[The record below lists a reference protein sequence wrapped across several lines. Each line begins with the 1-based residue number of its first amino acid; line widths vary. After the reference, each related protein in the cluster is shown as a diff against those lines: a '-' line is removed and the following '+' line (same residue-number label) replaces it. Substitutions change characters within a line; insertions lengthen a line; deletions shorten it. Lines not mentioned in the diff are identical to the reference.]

1 MHERTPRPIPP
12 EISALIR
19 WTARKIY
26 YRHVPN
32 SAGRSI
38 IELSDLEHQGIL
50 GWLEA
55 PEYDE
60 AQSTPI
66 TAFARP
72 YVYGRMM
79 DYLRKTL
86 ALVRVPQDRWTEVRA
101 LQHAKEE
108 MLQAGE
114 TPGQEKLAARL
125 GWPIGKVASVERD
138 IPRSAPIDSAG
149 RGSGRQP
156 GGAVEELV
164 SRDFTPEQAT
174 LRSQLAQGIQACLG
188 ELTPRDRLVV
198 VGRRIES
205 LKLKDLAE
213 RLGCSMERVRQLEVR
228 ALARLRECLE
238 ARGWTG
244 IEAGVDEG
252 ALRQAGSVP
261 PGDTAGD
268 GDRSDAS

>member
-1 MHERTPRPIPP
+1 MPERTPRPIPP
-12 EISALIR
+12 EVSELIR
-19 WTARKIY
+19 WTARKTY
-26 YRHVPN
+26 YRHVAN
-32 SAGRSI
+32 GADQGI
-38 IELSDLEHQGIL
+38 IEISDLEQQGIL

-60 AQSTPI
+60 AHGTPI

-79 DYLRKTL
+79 DFLRKTL
-86 ALVRVPQDRWTEVRA
+86 ALVRMPQDRWTEVRA
-101 LQHAKEE
+101 LHQAKEE

-114 TPGQEKLAARL
+114 APGHEKLAARL

-138 IPRSAPIDSAG
+138 IPRPSPNDSG
-149 RGSGRQP
+149 ERGSGRTP
-156 GGAVEELV
+156 AGAVDELISGEV
-164 SRDFTPEQAT
+164 TPEQSM
-174 LRSQLAQGIQACLG
+174 LRSQLARGVQACLG
-188 ELTPRDRLVV
+188 ELPARDRLVV
-198 VGRRIES
+198 LGRRLES

-213 RLGCSMERVRQLEVR
+213 RLGCSMERVRQLERR
-228 ALARLRECLE
+228 ALSRLRECLE

-252 ALRQAGSVP
+252 ALQQTGNVP
-261 PGDTAGD
+261 PGDTTGD

>member
-1 MHERTPRPIPP
+1 MHDRTPRPIPP

-19 WTARKIY
+19 WTARKTY

-32 SAGRSI
+32 SAGQSI

-79 DYLRKTL
+79 DFLRKTL
-86 ALVRVPQDRWTEVRA
+86 GLVRVPQDRWTEVRT
-101 LQHAKEE
+101 LQQAKEE

-114 TPGQEKLAARL
+114 APGHEKLATRL

-138 IPRSAPIDSAG
+138 IPRAAPLDSG
-149 RGSGRQP
+149 ERRSGRSP
-156 GGAVEELV
+156 AGAVDELV
-164 SRDFTPEQAT
+164 SGDFTPEQSM
-174 LRSQLAQGIQACLG
+174 LRSQLAQGVQACLE
-188 ELTPRDRLVV
+188 ELAPRDRLVV
-198 VGRRIES
+198 LGRRIES

-213 RLGCSMERVRQLEVR
+213 RLGCSMERVRQLERR
-228 ALARLRECLE
+228 ALSRLRECLE

-244 IEAGVDEG
+244 IEAGVNEG
-252 ALRQAGSVP
+252 ALRQIGDVPAGDS
-261 PGDTAGD
+261 TGD
-268 GDRSDAS
+268 GDRSDAP

>member
-1 MHERTPRPIPP
+1 MHERRPRPIPP

-19 WTARKIY
+19 WTARKTY
-26 YRHVPN
+26 YRHVTN
-32 SAGRSI
+32 SANQSI

-60 AQSTPI
+60 SQSTPI

-72 YVYGRMM
+72 YVHGRMM
-79 DYLRKTL
+79 DFLRKTL
-86 ALVRVPQDRWTEVRA
+86 ALVRVPQDRWTDVRA
-101 LQHAKEE
+101 LQQAREE
-108 MLQAGE
+108 MLQTGE
-114 TPGQEKLAARL
+114 APGHEKLAARL

-138 IPRSAPIDSAG
+138 IPRTTSLDSG
-149 RGSGRQP
+149 ERRSGRP
-156 GGAVEELV
+156 STVTVDELV
-164 SRDFTPEQAT
+164 SGDFTPEQSM
-174 LRSQLAQGIQACLG
+174 LRGQLARGVQACLE
-188 ELTPRDRLVV
+188 ELAPRDRLVV
-198 VGRRIES
+198 LGRRIES

-213 RLGCSMERVRQLEVR
+213 RLGCSMERVRQLERR
-228 ALARLRECLE
+228 ALSRLRECLE

-244 IEAGVDEG
+244 IEAGVNEG
-252 ALRQAGSVP
+252 ALRQIGNVP

>member
-1 MHERTPRPIPP
+1 M
-12 EISALIR
+12 IR
-19 WTARKIY
+19 WTARKTY
-26 YRHVPN
+26 YRHVSN
-32 SAGRSI
+32 SAGQGI

-60 AQSTPI
+60 AQNTPI

-79 DYLRKTL
+79 DYLRKSL

-101 LQHAKEE
+101 LQHAREE
-108 MLQAGE
+108 LLQAGE

-125 GWPIGKVASVERD
+125 GWTIGKVASVERD
-138 IPRSAPIDSAG
+138 IPRSAPIDSSE
-149 RGSGRQP
+149 RGSGQP
-156 GGAVEELV
+156 PAGTVEQLV
-164 SRDFTPEQAT
+164 SGDLTPEQVM
-174 LRSQLAQGIQACLG
+174 LRGQLARGIQACLG
-188 ELTPRDRLVV
+188 ELAPRDRLVV
-198 VGRRIES
+198 LGRRIES
-205 LKLKDLAE
+205 LKLKELAE
-213 RLGCSMERVRQLEVR
+213 RLGCSMERVRQIEMR
-228 ALARLRECLE
+228 ALTRLRECLE

-252 ALRQAGSVP
+252 ALQQTGSVS
-261 PGDTAGD
+261 PGGTTGD

>member
-1 MHERTPRPIPP
+1 MRKGGRSGLKLRPLRSTVCTRANTGCDARTNATPDSP

-19 WTARKIY
+19 WTARKTY

-32 SAGRSI
+32 SAGRGI

-60 AQSTPI
+60 AQNTPV

-86 ALVRVPQDRWTEVRA
+86 ALVRVPQDRWAEVRT
-101 LQHAKEE
+101 LQQAKEE

-114 TPGQEKLAARL
+114 APGHEKLAARL

-138 IPRSAPIDSAG
+138 IPEP
-149 RGSGRQP
+149 
-156 GGAVEELV
+156 
-164 SRDFTPEQAT
+164 
-174 LRSQLAQGIQACLG
+174 LRSTRTIAGADGCPG
-188 ELTPRDRLVV
+188 EPRKEPGLR
-198 VGRRIES
+198 GFH
-205 LKLKDLAE
+205 A
-213 RLGCSMERVRQLEVR
+213 R
-228 ALARLRECLE
+228 AVDVCE
-238 ARGWTG
+238 ANWPR
-244 IEAGVDEG
+244 
-252 ALRQAGSVP
+252 
-261 PGDTAGD
+261 
-268 GDRSDAS
+268 ASRPVWKS

>member
-1 MHERTPRPIPP
+1 MSERTPRPIPP

-19 WTARKIY
+19 WTARKTY
-26 YRHVPN
+26 YRYVPN
-32 SAGRSI
+32 SAGQGI

-79 DYLRKTL
+79 DFLRKSI

-101 LQHAKEE
+101 LQQAKEE

-114 TPGQEKLAARL
+114 APGYEKLAARL

-138 IPRSAPIDSAG
+138 IPRPSPIAIQASAG
-149 RGSGRQP
+149 
-156 GGAVEELV
+156 A
-164 SRDFTPEQAT
+164 D
-174 LRSQLAQGIQACLG
+174 
-188 ELTPRDRLVV
+188 
-198 VGRRIES
+198 GRRRGLWTNWSRANSRPSSRCCAASWPRASRHVWES
-205 LKLKDLAE
+205 
-213 RLGCSMERVRQLEVR
+213 
-228 ALARLRECLE
+228 
-238 ARGWTG
+238 
-244 IEAGVDEG
+244 
-252 ALRQAGSVP
+252 
-261 PGDTAGD
+261 
-268 GDRSDAS
+268 

>member
-1 MHERTPRPIPP
+1 MHERTPRPIPT

-19 WTARKIY
+19 WTARKTY
-26 YRHVPN
+26 YRHVPQ
-32 SAGRSI
+32 SAGHGI

-79 DYLRKTL
+79 DFLRKSL

-101 LQHAKEE
+101 LQQAKEE
-108 MLQAGE
+108 LLQAGE
-114 TPGQEKLAARL
+114 TPGHEKLAARL

-138 IPRSAPIDSAG
+138 IPRSVPIDSGEHRSA
-149 RGSGRQP
+149 RPSA
-156 GGAVEELV
+156 GAVDELV
-164 SRDFTPEQAT
+164 SGELTPEQSM
-174 LRSQLAQGIQACLG
+174 LRRQLARGVQACLG
-188 ELTPRDRLVV
+188 ELTPRDRMVV
-198 VGRRIES
+198 LGRRLES
-205 LKLKDLAE
+205 LKLKELAE
-213 RLGCSMERVRQLEVR
+213 RLGCSMERVRQLESR
-228 ALARLRECLE
+228 ALTRLRECLE
-238 ARGWTG
+238 ARGWSG
-244 IEAGVDEG
+244 IEAGVNEG
-252 ALRQAGSVP
+252 ALQQTGTVP
-261 PGDTAGD
+261 SGDTTGD

>member
-19 WTARKIY
+19 WTARKTY
-26 YRHVPN
+26 YRHVSN
-32 SAGRSI
+32 SAGQGV

-79 DYLRKTL
+79 DFLRKTL
-86 ALVRVPQDRWTEVRA
+86 GLVRVPQERWAEIRA
-101 LQHAKEE
+101 LQQAKEE
-108 MLQAGE
+108 MRQAGE
-114 TPGQEKLAARL
+114 TPGHARLAARL

-138 IPRSAPIDSAG
+138 IPRSSPIDAG
-149 RGSGRQP
+149 EHRSRGAP
-156 GGAVEELV
+156 AGAVDELV
-164 SRDFTPEQAT
+164 SGDFTPEQSMM
-174 LRSQLAQGIQACLG
+174 RGQLARGVQTCLE
-188 ELTPRDRLVV
+188 ELAPRDRLVV
-198 VGRRIES
+198 LGRRIES

-213 RLGCSMERVRQLEVR
+213 RLGCSMERVRQIEMR
-228 ALARLRECLE
+228 ALSRLRACLE

-244 IEAGVDEG
+244 IEAGVNEG
-252 ALRQAGSVP
+252 ALRQTGNVP
-261 PGDTAGD
+261 PGDSAGE